1 MMRQIGQRRDA
12 AGERRPER
20 LAADGVA
27 GPRRVERGGR
37 IAHARELGA
46 CSGEVRAFVPGIG
59 VPEDP
64 VTGSLNAG
72 IAMWLRAT
80 GQAPASYVAAQGAA
94 LGRAGRIHVHD
105 DGEHIWVGGDTTT
118 VIEGTVTL

>member
-1 MMRQIGQRRDA
+1 M
-12 AGERRPER
+12 
-20 LAADGVA
+20 ADGSGA
-27 GPRRVERGGR
+27 GGIPGDDERHR
-37 IAHARELGA
+37 ALTAMLGHVGA
-46 CSGEVRAFVPGIG
+46 DVEVRAFCPGVG
-59 VPEDP
+59 VREDP

-72 IAMWLRAT
+72 IAMWLRAS

-105 DGEHIWVGGDTTT
+105 DGEHIWIGGDTTT